1 MLRGCQ
7 KSYYSA
13 VVTHF
18 ARLTML
24 LWVDHSQ
31 SHLENRTVSELRE
44 DKALAR
50 FGNGA
55 FRTRL
60 PPILISGGEAGKDRM
75 LAQRWGWPTYTVE
88 VTGSL
93 GTGAR

>member
-24 LWVDHSQ
+24 LWVDHFQ
-31 SHLENRTVSELRE
+31 SHLENRTVSDLRE

-50 FGNGA
+50 FGN
-55 FRTRL
+55 RTLRIRL
-60 PPILISGGEAGKDRM
+60 PPILISDGEAGKERM
-75 LAQRWGWPTYTVE
+75 LAQRWGWSTYNVE